1 MCKSMFIISMKEN
14 KIKLN
19 LPFSRLTGKVLTS
32 VGMKLCSCPASTGW
46 KNKNTNIFI
55 SSIQFYVYH
64 IIICIIKCSKTIF
77 WFIKQMTFSIYFPSG
92 LKRSFNL
99 CLLSEKDWERKYD
112 GLQTERVQMLY
123 KTVCTVHF
131 IFKRESNN
139 PNVHIDIID

>member
-1 MCKSMFIISMKEN
+1 MRFVDQYNEKN
-14 KIKLN
+14 KIQSN

-46 KNKNTNIFI
+46 KSKNTNIFI
-55 SSIQFYVYH
+55 SSIQVYVYH
-64 IIICIIKCSKTIF
+64 IIICIIKSSKTIF

-112 GLQTERVQMLY
+112 GLQTKRVWMLY
-123 KTVCTVHF
+123 KMCILYISFSRGKVIIQTFTF
-131 IFKRESNN
+131 I
-139 PNVHIDIID
+139 